1 MYDQPHNSEA
11 GPSNHNGHTNFHT
24 HKPSPLSNIPHISVG
39 AGPSSAPAAIPSLDE
54 DEEEPLDVI
63 PSRAG
68 RKLCV
73 RHKQMANQNV
83 NEKLQKVSPYAPEHL
98 ACGCMLIGA
107 SPLTTSLRLS
117 GQP

>member
-24 HKPSPLSNIPHISVG
+24 HKPSPLSNIPHISIG
-39 AGPSSAPAAIPSLDE
+39 AGPSSAPAAIPSFDE

-83 NEKLQKVSPYAPEHL
+83 NEKLQKVRLHYF
-98 ACGCMLIGA
+98 GNIYGGFMLNV
-107 SPLTTSLRLS
+107 PVT
-117 GQP
+117 